1 MISEV
6 FLALEHMAGLLP
18 EMPLTMSL
26 VAMFYR
32 YVFYIAQCIDSRL
45 QAYARPLYMF
55 REWVCVGIWMHVYRL
70 GVIFSRNVWLN
81 NLTRSTTGSFD
92 FEAVCHS
99 AVLMSTSTCC
109 AYRLWHAW
117 QAAPRVR
124 SVLLLCTSG
133 GMWCAWCHNATPQV
147 FRACPFAC
155 RVPSPFHDSCT
166 ACIVGV
172 ARGTSAEFRLV
183 PRASCC
189 LAVRAFLMPRS
200 TEIPHCKVLRESR
213 EQITSKPEALCL
225 RFKGVVHYSP

>member
-1 MISEV
+1 MDNNV

-26 VAMFYR
+26 VAMFYG
-32 YVFYIAQCIDSRL
+32 YVFYIGQCIDSRL

-55 REWVCVGIWMHVYRL
+55 REWVCVGICMHVYRL

-109 AYRLWHAW
+109 AYRWWHAW

-124 SVLLLCTSG
+124 SVLLLCTSL

-147 FRACPFAC
+147 FLACYALDTFVRFLPFAAL
-155 RVPSPFHDSCT
+155 D
-166 ACIVGV
+166 
-172 ARGTSAEFRLV
+172 RLRQGMREHRKT
-183 PRASCC
+183 PYYDCLERQDWRA
-189 LAVRAFLMPRS
+189 
-200 TEIPHCKVLRESR
+200 
-213 EQITSKPEALCL
+213 
-225 RFKGVVHYSP
+225 